1 MDGRGEKMEVWSSQ
15 RFLNFKSM
23 KTVPLKGS
31 VGHTDSAEWGE
42 AAEEPTDPIH
52 CTRISKCKRSNK
64 P

>member
-31 VGHTDSAEWGE
+31 VGHTDSAEWGGGSRG
-42 AAEEPTDPIH
+42 AH
-52 CTRISKCKRSNK
+52 RSHPRHSNL
-64 P
+64 